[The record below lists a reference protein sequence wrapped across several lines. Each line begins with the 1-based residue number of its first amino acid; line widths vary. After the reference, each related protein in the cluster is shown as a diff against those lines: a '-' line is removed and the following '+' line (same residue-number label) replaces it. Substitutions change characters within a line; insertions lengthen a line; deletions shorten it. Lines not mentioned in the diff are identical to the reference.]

1 MSVKWNFNG
10 KHYVLIQF
18 KDSQKRS
25 PFNNHLLYIP
35 DSTCF
40 IFLIVVSCFPLMI
53 SLLSNSL
60 YCILIQNVIS
70 FLNIVVSYL
79 MDSGESVSYDFISV
93 SLNILF

>member
-1 MSVKWNFNG
+1 MASTT
-10 KHYVLIQF
+10 Y
-18 KDSQKRS
+18 RS
-25 PFNNHLLYIP
+25 SLRIHESGRHLTT
-35 DSTCF
+35 TCY

-60 YCILIQNVIS
+60 YCILIQNVIF

-79 MDSGESVSYDFISV
+79 MDSGESVSYDFISL